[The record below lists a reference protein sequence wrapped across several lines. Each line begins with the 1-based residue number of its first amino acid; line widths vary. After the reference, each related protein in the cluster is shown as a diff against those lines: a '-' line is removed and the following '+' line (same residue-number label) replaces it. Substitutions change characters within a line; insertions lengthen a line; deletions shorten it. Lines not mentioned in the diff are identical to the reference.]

1 MWFNF
6 YWYIHFYSYF
16 VVRRSVFDFFLLIV
30 FYCLLEVVR
39 LLFFAGLDEEA
50 EHAFAFDEVLEGIV
64 DAVGLYEDGA
74 RAGRDFALF
83 ISLSYIEN
91 RWCHQAR
98 PLRILAINSLRDFNW
113 WVVIGVIELI
123 VKVLQLAECLI
134 LMLKVRLLD
143 RIQSDCLLFLDVK
156 PVKLPRR
163 DVSIHI
169 LKHGHG
175 AEVDDHVLA
184 LQQIVAFWWPDCV
197 QIVEF
202 LWILKHLIV
211 CVSVCL
217 FVDIV
222 IWSTLLIHW
231 HSRLDLLLLS
241 SALWLVLVETA
252 NEDQFWL
259 VWIIQFV
266 LVLLLVHQ
274 IVGLKIARQEMNV
287 LIVAAVQ
294 RRADR

>member
-1 MWFNF
+1 M
-6 YWYIHFYSYF
+6 
-16 VVRRSVFDFFLLIV
+16 
-30 FYCLLEVVR
+30 
-39 LLFFAGLDEEA
+39 
-50 EHAFAFDEVLEGIV
+50 
-64 DAVGLYEDGA
+64 
-74 RAGRDFALF
+74 
-83 ISLSYIEN
+83 
-91 RWCHQAR
+91 
-98 PLRILAINSLRDFNW
+98 
-113 WVVIGVIELI
+113 
-123 VKVLQLAECLI
+123 
-134 LMLKVRLLD
+134 
-143 RIQSDCLLFLDVK
+143 
-156 PVKLPRR
+156 
-163 DVSIHI
+163 
-169 LKHGHG
+169 
-175 AEVDDHVLA
+175 
-184 LQQIVAFWWPDCV
+184 
-197 QIVEF
+197 
-202 LWILKHLIV
+202 
-211 CVSVCL
+211 SVCL